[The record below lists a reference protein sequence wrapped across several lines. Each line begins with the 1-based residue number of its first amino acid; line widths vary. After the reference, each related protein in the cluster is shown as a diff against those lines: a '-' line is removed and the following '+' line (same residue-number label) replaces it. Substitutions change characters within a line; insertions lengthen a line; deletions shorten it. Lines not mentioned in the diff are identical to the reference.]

1 MEVPSFGAAISDSRF
16 LKEDTLTR
24 PHGLVW
30 PLLLRAGNR
39 QNKSASL
46 ECLSQ
51 AEDMLN
57 REVNHSSEIAA
68 DHEELISNTVVLTV
82 SAFVSHVPG
91 CYDVEQSFSLCVPK
105 LK

>member
-1 MEVPSFGAAISDSRF
+1 MQYLIEVPTFRAAISDSKF

-39 QNKSASL
+39 QSKSTAL
-46 ECLSQ
+46 ESLSQ

-57 REVNHSSEIAA
+57 LEINHTAEIA
-68 DHEELISNTVVLTV
+68 DHQELISNTVVLTV
-82 SAFVSHVPG
+82 SWFVIHAAQ
-91 CYDVEQSFSLCVPK
+91 CYYVE
-105 LK
+105 